1 MLLSDGAVK
10 SYSALSQR
18 KSLLTEVFK
27 RSVLP
32 YIRGWRNHHR
42 FYFRPLYQRP
52 CQRIFVGVVS
62 TSVLEYITSWAME
75 KLFHAKWWDYSN
87 RKFNINGRVC
97 LRNSLLFGV
106 MALALMYLV
115 HPFVERIISRF
126 SPFWLEVVA
135 TSLAVLMIAD
145 LVSSTL
151 ETLNFKNKLNRVSE
165 LATSVTDDLKE
176 KGVETKGQLTQKIA
190 DVRSAQ
196 HELLETAKDDVQKHV
211 EEFTGRLSEKA
222 AFRRYSHS
230 RIINAFPNMI
240 SKDDPDSLNLYREA
254 MLHTKNP
261 QTAQKRKSRLKS
273 LRKNNLN
280 NAIIKADLFGPF
292 LSFYT
297 LINTERTFYVTK

>member
-1 MLLSDGAVK
+1 MPHWAECILLFAV
-10 SYSALSQR
+10 Y
-18 KSLLTEVFK
+18 SLLGWICESTCCSIQAKKFINRGFLNGPFCPIYGVGALLIIKLLAPF
-27 RSVLP
+27 SANIIVL
-32 YIRGWRNHHR
+32 YLASL
-42 FYFRPLYQRP
+42 FL
-52 CQRIFVGVVS
+52 
-62 TSVLEYITSWAME
+62 TSILEYFTGFAME

-254 MLHTKNP
+254 MLHTK
-261 QTAQKRKSRLKS
+261 KIRKLHKKAKKQAKKS
-273 LRKNNLN
+273 QEK
-280 NAIIKADLFGPF
+280 
-292 LSFYT
+292 
-297 LINTERTFYVTK
+297 

>member
-1 MLLSDGAVK
+1 MYYNLCLLFTYFFLYAVIGWCCEVVFCSIPKKKFINRGFLNGPYCPIYGVGAIIIV
-10 SYSALSQR
+10 SILG
-18 KSLLTEVFK
+18 
-27 RSVLP
+27 P
-32 YIRGWRNHHR
+32 YINDPVSV
-42 FYFRPLYQRP
+42 F
-52 CQRIFVGVVS
+52 FVGVVS

-106 MALALMYLV
+106 MALTLMYIV

-126 SPFWLEVVA
+126 SPFWLEVLA

-145 LVSSTL
+145 LVTSTL

-176 KGVETKGQLTQKIA
+176 KGVETKGQLTQKIT
-190 DVRSAQ
+190 DVRNAQ

-211 EEFTGRLSEKA
+211 DEFTGRLSEKA

-230 RIINAFPNMI
+230 RIINAFPSMI
-240 SKDDPDSLNLYREA
+240 SRDDPDSLNLYREA
-254 MLHTKNP
+254 MLHTK
-261 QTAQKRKSRLKS
+261 KIRKLHKKAKKQAKKS
-273 LRKNNLN
+273 QEK
-280 NAIIKADLFGPF
+280 
-292 LSFYT
+292 
-297 LINTERTFYVTK
+297 